1 MLAPGMAMRPGM
13 MDGAVVHGARGV
25 RPHIT
30 AAAAAAA
37 ACDHFSASLFLHLIS
52 VIAHQA

>member
-1 MLAPGMAMRPGM
+1 
-13 MDGAVVHGARGV
+13 V

>member
-1 MLAPGMAMRPGM
+1 
-13 MDGAVVHGARGV
+13 V

-30 AAAAAAA
+30 AAAAAA